1 MRRWSVA
8 VLSLLLPVVAA
19 AQNQNNLP
27 DPSQAFAAVT
37 AAATGYVLTAL
48 VAVAVLFGLV
58 LGIRFFMGVARRA
71 VGR

>member
-1 MRRWSVA
+1 MRRWSVFA
-8 VLSLLLPVVAA
+8 LPLLLPIAAA
-19 AQNQNNLP
+19 AQFP
-27 DPSQAFAAVT
+27 DPSEAFAAVT
-37 AAATGYVLTAL
+37 NAATGYVLAAL

>member
-1 MRRWSVA
+1 MRRWSVVA
-8 VLSLLLPVVAA
+8 LSLLLPLVAA
-19 AQNQNNLP
+19 AQSQSNLP
-27 DPSQAFAAVT
+27 DPSQAFGQVVS
-37 AAATGYVLTAL
+37 AATGYVLAAI

>member
-1 MRRWSVA
+1 MMRRLCVA
-8 VLSLLLPVVAA
+8 ALSLLLPFVAA
-19 AQNQNNLP
+19 AQNNAP
-27 DPSQAFAAVT
+27 DPSQAFGQVVS
-37 AAATGYVLTAL
+37 AATGYVLAAI